1 MKKKK
6 LIIVG
11 AGYTIDELYPLIKNI
26 SKKVNYNIVGI
37 LDDNK
42 KFFKKDYKGIPIHIG
57 LENAKKFKGC
67 EFVFGI
73 GSYKNRNSREK
84 IFKKMQIDKNRFPNI
99 IDRTAILENNVK
111 LGFGNIIYPNSV
123 ICSDTKISDFCILT
137 YSTIVAHAVKL
148 GSFSLIGSRT
158 SILNSATI
166 GKEVFFGANVLVGE
180 NLKIG
185 DFSKI
190 LLGSVVLNN
199 VSKKTT
205 VFGNPAKVIKHA

>member
-1 MKKKK
+1 MKMKK

-11 AGYTIDELYPLIKNI
+11 GGYTTDELYSLVNNA
-26 SKKVNYNIVGI
+26 STKVSYKIVAI

-42 KFFKKDYKGIPIHIG
+42 KFFKKNYKGIPIHIG
-57 LENAKKFKGC
+57 LENAKKFKDC

-84 IFKKMQIDKNRFPNI
+84 IFKKMQLDKSRFPNI
-99 IDRTAILENNVK
+99 IDRTAVLENNVK

-123 ICSDTKISDFCILT
+123 ICSGTKISDFCILT
-137 YSTIVAHAVKL
+137 YSTIIAHSVKL

-158 SILNSATI
+158 SILNSTNI
-166 GKEVFFGANVLVGE
+166 GKEVFFGANVLVAE

-199 VSKKTT
+199 VSKKST
-205 VFGNPAKVIKHA
+205 VFGNPAKVIKYA